1 MDNYQA
7 QVIWQRQQQQ
17 FSDNKSSR
25 AHEWKFDGGLSV
37 PASSAPSSVPLP
49 YSLAENVDPEEALIA
64 ALASCHML
72 FFLAFACKQGYII
85 DTYDDEA
92 IGTMSKNEHGRLYI
106 SAITLRPRVLFS
118 GDKTATAEQISALHE
133 LAHEHCYIA
142 NSVRAEV
149 TIMAR

>member
-7 QVIWQRQQQQ
+7 QVIWQRQQQE
-17 FSDNKSSR
+17 FSDNKYSR

-92 IGTMSKNEHGRLYI
+92 IGTMSKNERGRLYI

-118 GDKTATAEQISALHE
+118 GDKTATAEQINALHE

>member
-17 FSDNKSSR
+17 FSDNKYSR